1 MFVIRCPV
9 RIHRRDRPLPRAG
22 TFSGA
27 APCHNFWPY
36 TLSDEY
42 REVMRS
48 TCQSGSPPGPLLELL
63 ELLQLLELLAFHS
76 PQQRDGSV
84 LQSDFVDGAGTF
96 PLVDAGENH
105 VDGRLR
111 L

>member
-1 MFVIRCPV
+1 MAR
-9 RIHRRDRPLPRAG
+9 
-22 TFSGA
+22 
-27 APCHNFWPY
+27 
-36 TLSDEY
+36 
-42 REVMRS
+42 
-48 TCQSGSPPGPLLELL
+48 LELRL
-63 ELLQLLELLAFHS
+63 KTGANTFKLQPHVWARRVFRPTIAVSPNRRFASELPS

-105 VDGRLR
+105 VGGRLR